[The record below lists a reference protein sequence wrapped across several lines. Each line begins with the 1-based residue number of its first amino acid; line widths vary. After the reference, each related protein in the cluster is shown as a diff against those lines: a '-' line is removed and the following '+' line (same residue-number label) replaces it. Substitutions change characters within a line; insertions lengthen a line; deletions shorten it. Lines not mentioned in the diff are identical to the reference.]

1 MMPGSSLRVGS
12 GSKLASAARTPA
24 SKLIQPGRS
33 PPTRTRWLTCSPSA
47 LATPLCISDE
57 RSRLGC
63 LEAVTDVF
71 GGQQRR
77 AGNRHSAQ
85 SNEAEHRQPPL
96 WQARSDQQNPI
107 ARADAQVVEEARGAV
122 RVLGDLP
129 ERVPLFL
136 CAALADAPERRSVG
150 PLPGPAFNDIAGE
163 IEVQWRPGDHGEKL
177 TPIFMSR
184 QQRRAGAVS

>member
-1 MMPGSSLRVGS
+1 MVDLHPFGFGD
-12 GSKLASAARTPA
+12 A
-24 SKLIQPGRS
+24 
-33 PPTRTRWLTCSPSA
+33 
-47 LATPLCISDE
+47 LCISDE

-85 SNEAEHRQPPL
+85 SNEAEHRHPPL
-96 WQARSDQQNPI
+96 RQARSDQQNPI
-107 ARADAQVVEEARGAV
+107 ATADAQVIEEARSAAK
-122 RVLGDLP
+122 VLGDLP
-129 ERVPLFL
+129 ERILVFL

-163 IEVQWRPGDHGEKL
+163 IEIQWRPGDHGEKL
-177 TPIFMSR
+177 TPIFN
-184 QQRRAGAVS
+184 QGRR